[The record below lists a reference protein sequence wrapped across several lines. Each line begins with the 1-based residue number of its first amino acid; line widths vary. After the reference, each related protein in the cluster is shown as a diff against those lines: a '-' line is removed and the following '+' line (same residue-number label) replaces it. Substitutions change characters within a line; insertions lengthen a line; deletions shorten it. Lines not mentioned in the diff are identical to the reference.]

1 MSNPLARQCNLGD
14 EALAHGDYG
23 AALMNY
29 KQCIRKDGINPQY
42 LLNLGVAF
50 HQMGHLHQAQLAYTR
65 SLELRPEN
73 ATALINLGL
82 TQQTQDR
89 LPEAIAAYRYALGLE
104 PDNARIHLQLGT
116 ALCETKNLRQAIHH
130 YREALRLDPSNSDAA
145 CDIALALLLANR
157 YSIGWRLYQANLKKE
172 ADHYA
177 TRLCLDAPW
186 SNSLVELQPRHIN
199 LVSLLGYGD
208 TLHFMRYLPVLA
220 KMGYSTSLCAQ
231 SSLHGLIRSSGI
243 DPNPISPDH
252 AQQKIS
258 GPWAPLH
265 ALPGLLGVRPNK
277 PICNS
282 PYIQC
287 EAEQISHWRAKL
299 SADARPLIAIT
310 WQGNPAHETTN
321 FRGRSLPLELFNSI
335 TACTEGTLVSLQKGS
350 GSDQLEACS
359 FRNRFAGCQ
368 SEISQNTCFSESA
381 AILANCDLVISSDTA
396 LVHLAAG
403 MGKPTWLLLK
413 DVPEWRWGLHGSQS
427 FWYPSLRLFRQSKRG
442 DWQRVIEEVCAA
454 LKSLDWQS
462 TAWSQA

>member
-1 MSNPLARQCNLGD
+1 MSEPLARRCNLGN
-14 EALAHGDYG
+14 EALAQGDYAG
-23 AALMNY
+23 AVVHY
-29 KQCIRKDGINPQY
+29 KQCINEDAANPQY

-50 HQMGHLHQAQLAYTR
+50 HQMGRLHQAQLAYTR
-65 SLELRPEN
+65 SLELHPDN

-82 TQQTQDR
+82 TQQQQDR
-89 LPEAIAAYRYALGLE
+89 LPEAIAAYRYALRLE

-116 ALCETKNLRQAIHH
+116 ALCETKNLRQSIHH
-130 YREALRLDPSNSDAA
+130 YREATRLDPDNSDAA
-145 CDIALALLLANR
+145 CDMALALLLANR
-157 YSIGWRLYQANLKKE
+157 YAIGWRFYQTNLRKE

-177 TRLCLDAPW
+177 ARLCLDTPW
-186 SNSLVELQPRHIN
+186 SERVIGLQPKHLN

-220 KMGYSTSLCAQ
+220 GMGYTTSLCAQ
-231 SSLHGLIRSSGI
+231 NSLHGLIRSSGI
-243 DPNPISPDH
+243 DPNPISPEQ
-252 AQQKIS
+252 AQHRMH

-265 ALPGLLGVRPNK
+265 ALPGLLGVRPNR
-277 PICNS
+277 PICDR
-282 PYIQC
+282 PYIKC
-287 EAEQISHWRAKL
+287 ESQRISHWKAKL
-299 SADARPLIAIT
+299 SVDARPLIAIT

-350 GSDQLEACS
+350 GSEQLEACS
-359 FRNRFAGCQ
+359 FRNRFASCQ
-368 SEISQNTCFSESA
+368 SEINQNTCFSDSA

-427 FWYPSLRLFRQSKRG
+427 FWYPSLRLFRQTKRG
-442 DWQRVIEEVCAA
+442 DWQSVIEEVCAA
-454 LKSLDWQS
+454 LKSVDRQS